1 MKIVID
7 AMGGDTAPKSIVEGV
22 LQAKRKYKDEIQ
34 FILCG
39 KEEEITKHLQPE
51 QKDAFEI
58 INTREVIENEES
70 PTVAIKTKKDSSLSV
85 AFDVLK
91 SNRADALISA
101 GSTGAILV
109 GGFTKIGRLKGVS
122 RPALSPLL
130 PTKTGEKV
138 LILDVGA
145 NMDCKPINLVHFAV
159 MGSVYMNT
167 NYDIEKPRVGL
178 LNVGTEEAKGNE
190 ISKETF
196 NLLKEQPN
204 LNFVGNIEA
213 RDIMS
218 GNYDVVVADGFAGN
232 IALKSIEGGVSL
244 AMSEIKKAL
253 TGFRGKIAGLL
264 IYPKLKKSRNLLDY
278 NKYGGSPFLGAKKI
292 IIKSHGSSKAETI
305 KACIDQAYHLYQSK
319 FTEKIEGELK
329 LDTSSEE

>member
-22 LQAKRKYKDEIQ
+22 LIAKKKYKDEID
-34 FILCG
+34 FVLCG
-39 KEEEITKHLQPE
+39 KEEEITKCLLPE
-51 QKDAFEI
+51 QKNAFEI
-58 INTREVIENEES
+58 INAREIIENEES
-70 PTVAIKTKKDSSLSV
+70 PTTAMKTKKDSSLSV

-91 SNRADALISA
+91 DNRADALISA

-109 GGFTKIGRLKGVS
+109 GGFTKVGRLSGVS

-145 NMDCKPINLVHFAV
+145 NMDCKPINLVHFAI

-167 NYDIEKPRVGL
+167 NYDIESPRVGL

-196 NLLKEQPN
+196 NLLKEQKC
-204 LNFVGNIEA
+204 LNFVGNMEA

-218 GNYDVVVADGFAGN
+218 GKYDVVVADGFAGN
-232 IALKSIEGGVSL
+232 VALKAIEGGVLL
-244 AMSEIKKAL
+244 AMNEVKKAL
-253 TGFRGKIAGLL
+253 SGFKGKIAGLL
-264 IYPKLKKSRNLLDY
+264 IYSRLKKSRNILDY
-278 NKYGGSPFLGAKKI
+278 NKYGGSPFLGCKKI
-292 IIKSHGSSKAETI
+292 IIKSHGSSKTETI
-305 KACIDQAYHLYQSK
+305 KACIDQAYHLYNSK

-329 LDTSSEE
+329 LNTSSEE